1 MLGRRRPSIKAPLDQ
16 LVAFVRMDFPS
27 SLECRTGHPPSQLSA
42 GDRSRCASHVS
53 IFLLYHV
60 QGLAFV
66 PKSDE
71 NFPLNILSFCTSIS
85 RPPISL
91 WEYSNRINQLH
102 SGVDLL
108 VDRLNRGWTTLLLAQ
123 RWIPSSKIFLS
134 GHAYSVGWH
143 QWYLVLYGVVFIAYL
158 EFKIF
163 QNFQNTKI
171 QFVQLSIVEC

>member
-1 MLGRRRPSIKAPLDQ
+1 
-16 LVAFVRMDFPS
+16 MDFPS

-71 NFPLNILSFCTSIS
+71 NIPLNILSFCTLIT
-85 RPPISL
+85 RPPISR
-91 WEYSNRINQLH
+91 WEYSIESISFIPEWIYWLI
-102 SGVDLL
+102 GWT
-108 VDRLNRGWTTLLLAQ
+108 RGWTTLLLTQ

-134 GHAYSVGWH
+134 GHAYSVGWP
-143 QWYLVLYGVVFIAYL
+143 QLYLVLYGVVFPAYL
-158 EFKIF
+158 EFKFFKTFKIINIF
-163 QNFQNTKI
+163 YQHF
-171 QFVQLSIVEC
+171 